1 MGFIYNGISSQ
12 SMKIRARLTKWQV
25 SPALRNSFE
34 TVPGKAG
41 IADFG
46 CEISERNIIIS
57 CSVLPQRS
65 FAELV
70 SVLDNVAEWL
80 NPENGLKQLVIDDL
94 PDRYFMA
101 RLSEAVDCERILR
114 TAGSFELRFVCPDPY
129 AYALEDEVF
138 VISETG
144 AHELERLKGNAD
156 SNPVYLLKG
165 LISTSSSS
173 YISLITNGEEL
184 LIVG

>member
-46 CEISERNIIIS
+46 CDISERNIIIS

-114 TAGSFELRFVCPDPY
+114 TAGSFELRFVPTRMFTRWKMRYLFFLKQVCMSWRGLKEIRIPIR
-129 AYALEDEVF
+129 F
-138 VISETG
+138 IS
-144 AHELERLKGNAD
+144 
-156 SNPVYLLKG
+156 
-165 LISTSSSS
+165 
-173 YISLITNGEEL
+173 
-184 LIVG
+184 

>member
-46 CEISERNIIIS
+46 CDISERNIIIS

-94 PDRYFMA
+94 PTDISWLAYQK
-101 RLSEAVDCERILR
+101 RLTVSGYCGQRAALNF
-114 TAGSFELRFVCPDPY
+114 GLFVPTRM
-129 AYALEDEVF
+129 LM
-138 VISETG
+138 
-144 AHELERLKGNAD
+144 R
-156 SNPVYLLKG
+156 
-165 LISTSSSS
+165 
-173 YISLITNGEEL
+173 
-184 LIVG
+184 

>member
-46 CEISERNIIIS
+46 CDISERNIIIS

-65 FAELV
+65 FADLV

-114 TAGSFELRFVCPDPY
+114 TAGSFELRFVSLP
-129 AYALEDEVF
+129 
-138 VISETG
+138 ST
-144 AHELERLKGNAD
+144 LK
-156 SNPVYLLKG
+156 LW
-165 LISTSSSS
+165 LISRMAFLNSFSPSIPIFKPKLSAT
-173 YISLITNGEEL
+173 
-184 LIVG
+184 

>member
-46 CEISERNIIIS
+46 CDISERNIIIS

-114 TAGSFELRFVCPDPY
+114 TAGSFELRFVVVSIPVLFGRRESQSIYQFTGCSGRIFSAAPD
-129 AYALEDEVF
+129 
-138 VISETG
+138 
-144 AHELERLKGNAD
+144 N
-156 SNPVYLLKG
+156 
-165 LISTSSSS
+165 
-173 YISLITNGEEL
+173 
-184 LIVG
+184 

>member
-46 CEISERNIIIS
+46 CYVSERNIIIS

-80 NPENGLKQLVIDDL
+80 NPVNGLKQLVLDDL

-101 RLSEAVDCERILR
+101 RLSEEVDCERLLR
-114 TAGSFELRFVCPDPY
+114 TAAALNFGLFVPTRMFTRWKMRYLFFLKQVCMSWRGLKEMRIPIRF
-129 AYALEDEVF
+129 
-138 VISETG
+138 IS
-144 AHELERLKGNAD
+144 
-156 SNPVYLLKG
+156 
-165 LISTSSSS
+165 
-173 YISLITNGEEL
+173 
-184 LIVG
+184 

>member
-46 CEISERNIIIS
+46 CDISERNIIIS

-80 NPENGLKQLVIDDL
+80 NPENGLKQLPESV
-94 PDRYFMA
+94 
-101 RLSEAVDCERILR
+101 
-114 TAGSFELRFVCPDPY
+114 
-129 AYALEDEVF
+129 
-138 VISETG
+138 
-144 AHELERLKGNAD
+144 K
-156 SNPVYLLKG
+156 
-165 LISTSSSS
+165 
-173 YISLITNGEEL
+173 
-184 LIVG
+184 

>member
-46 CEISERNIIIS
+46 CDISERNIIIS

-65 FAELV
+65 FTELV

-101 RLSEAVDCERILR
+101 RLSEAVATLYVNNRDNLGKAEQLIRSAILVAEQP
-114 TAGSFELRFVCPDPY
+114 TQKNEMILGVVE
-129 AYALEDEVF
+129 
-138 VISETG
+138 
-144 AHELERLKGNAD
+144 
-156 SNPVYLLKG
+156 
-165 LISTSSSS
+165 
-173 YISLITNGEEL
+173 
-184 LIVG
+184 